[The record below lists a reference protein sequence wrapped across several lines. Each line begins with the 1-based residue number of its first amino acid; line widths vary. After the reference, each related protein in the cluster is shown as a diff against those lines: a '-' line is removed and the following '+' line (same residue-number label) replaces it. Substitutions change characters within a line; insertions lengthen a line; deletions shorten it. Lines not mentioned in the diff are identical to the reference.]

1 MQALADGIA
10 GAKLVT
16 LPGAGHLSHVEAPG
30 PFLEAVGPFVTQAM
44 QGGRS

>member
-10 GAKLVT
+10 GARFVT

-30 PFLEAVGPFVTQAM
+30 PFLDAVGSFVTHAM